1 MFQSTNIQARIQ
13 DEVNKLNALVAFG
26 NERGLAMSWI
36 EAHGQ
41 VNHIWFDRRGDD
53 YGCSEF
59 IAQSIDE
66 IFKVERAGM
75 ISLYQSECAFGALV
89 AMYKS
94 QNYLQHC
101 RKFGMR

>member
-1 MFQSTNIQARIQ
+1 MFQSTTIQSRVN
-13 DEVNKLNALVAFG
+13 DELNKLKALIAFG
-26 NERGLAMSWI
+26 DERKLAMPWI

-41 VNHIWFDRRGDD
+41 VNHTWFDRRGDD

-66 IFKVERAGM
+66 VFKVERAGM

-94 QNYLQHC
+94 SNFLQHC
-101 RKFGMR
+101 RKFGF